1 MISNVQYEPQVNN
14 NQKKQPNRLGI
25 GSKKVSKYNT
35 ADKFLS
41 SDPMLNI
48 KKALKDGS
56 LEYTD
61 ATKFLGI
68 TLRDAFYCYTPQKGE
83 TIADIKKKFGIKDGV
98 IKALNG
104 ISDEEYCPAQH
115 NKQIYFRLSE

>member
-1 MISNVQYEPQVNN
+1 MYDGYRTIQKRYFSQAVHIVDLFHVITQLTNAVNRIRTSAMKN
-14 NQKKQPNRLGI
+14 CE
-25 GSKKVSKYNT
+25 
-35 ADKFLS
+35 
-41 SDPMLNI
+41 
-48 KKALKDGS
+48 DGS